1 MICVPT
7 LDVRMPRGRNQNHFS
22 HCNRKAFVVTNLLR
36 VFVLNLDNM
45 AILSAD
51 TPYQLVSMSI
61 FFHIVVYIF
70 SNLSH
75 VLHIW
80 LSLVAGLVYVVVY
93 MSIG

>member
-1 MICVPT
+1 MNILFGANNTIRYGSHNCIAVYQCLHMICVPT

-51 TPYQLVSMSI
+51 TPHPFVSMGI
-61 FFHIVVYIF
+61 F
-70 SNLSH
+70 LSH
-75 VLHIW
+75 RCI
-80 LSLVAGLVYVVVY
+80 
-93 MSIG
+93 